1 MNIFTR
7 LLLELQEMALLVA
20 LAVAAPQIAGAA
32 VQIVCSHDPREFE
45 SLAHRLGLFPAE
57 MLMPDPAG

>member
-20 LAVAAPQIAGAA
+20 RAVAG
-32 VQIVCSHDPREFE
+32 VFRKPRYW
-45 SLAHRLGLFPAE
+45 P
-57 MLMPDPAG
+57 